1 MKFCAGRTS
10 VIDVAASVAQ
20 KRSEL
25 ARNSVID
32 AIASMVRNRSTVVF
46 YYSSSDRFT
55 TTDPSLGREN
65 RIKRL
70 GLHNSIDWTSSLSTE
85 PWKILLPF
93 FQQPANASSPSSSI
107 GVFLRFF

>member
-1 MKFCAGRTS
+1 MKLCARRTS

-55 TTDPSLGREN
+55 TTDPSLGQEN

-70 GLHNSIDWTSSLSTE
+70 GLHNSIGWTSSLSTE
-85 PWKILLPF
+85 PLLHNF
-93 FQQPANASSPSSSI
+93 ELF
-107 GVFLRFF
+107 VCWVTEL

>member
-1 MKFCAGRTS
+1 MKFCVGRTS

-55 TTDPSLGREN
+55 TTYPSLGREN

-70 GLHNSIDWTSSLSTE
+70 GLHNSIGPPRCRQSHGNPPLLHNFELFACWVTE
-85 PWKILLPF
+85 L
-93 FQQPANASSPSSSI
+93 
-107 GVFLRFF
+107 

>member
-1 MKFCAGRTS
+1 MKLCTGRTS
-10 VIDVAASVAQ
+10 VIDVAFSVAQ

-25 ARNSVID
+25 ARNSVND

-65 RIKRL
+65 RIKRSVRSSQL
-70 GLHNSIDWTSSLSTE
+70 DRLDLHVVDRTIVAQ
-85 PWKILLPF
+85 F
-93 FQQPANASSPSSSI
+93 
-107 GVFLRFF
+107 

>member
-1 MKFCAGRTS
+1 MTLMDLAMEMDADEALRRTEFCHRRCRFSGAEEKRVGEELCHLRWTLMKLCAGRTS

-32 AIASMVRNRSTVVF
+32 VIASMVRDRSTVVF

-55 TTDPSLGREN
+55 TTDPSLGR
-65 RIKRL
+65 
-70 GLHNSIDWTSSLSTE
+70 
-85 PWKILLPF
+85 
-93 FQQPANASSPSSSI
+93 
-107 GVFLRFF
+107 